1 MSAAPEVRPGQ
12 LARAWAVHLL
22 TASGA
27 PLGVIALLALGAGDL
42 STAGVILLVAL
53 AIDSVDGTLA
63 RRFEVAR
70 VVPKIDGRRLDDIVD
85 FLNYTIVPSVFLVA
99 AGSVSHW
106 AWAAL
111 PALASA
117 YGFSQTEAKTEDDFF
132 LGWPSYWNV
141 LALYL
146 WLLEAP
152 AGWGNALVAT
162 CALLVFV
169 PFKYIYP
176 SKMPALRKTT
186 GALAGLWLVEMTFC
200 VIDPVGGRA
209 RWLPE
214 ISLFFVVWYIALSFW
229 LGRRSAATERPRVQ
243 PLP

>member
-42 STAGVILLVAL
+42 SSAGVILLVAL
-53 AIDSVDGTLA
+53 GIDSVDGTLA

-70 VVPKIDGRRLDDIVD
+70 LVPKIDGRRLDDIVD
-85 FLNYTIVPSVFLVA
+85 FLNYAIVPAVFLVA

-117 YGFSQTEAKTEDDFF
+117 YGFSQTEAKTDDDFF

-146 WLLEAP
+146 WLLEIP
-152 AGWGNALVAT
+152 PGWGDALVAT

-176 SKMPALRKTT
+176 SKMPALKKTT
-186 GALAGLWLVEMTFC
+186 GALTALWLAAMMWSV
-200 VIDPVGGRA
+200 VDPESGRA
-209 RWLPE
+209 LWLPE
-214 ISLFFVVWYIALSFW
+214 VSLFFVVWYVALSFW
-229 LGRRSAATERPRVQ
+229 LGRRSGST
-243 PLP
+243 